1 MSSPRRAELRRGA
14 RAAAKR
20 ANAVRAFEN
29 PLTVQREYLQALRRV
44 SNDAESALS
53 RRLPTWMPL
62 VQNTIKNWVRD
73 TGLVEIAEA
82 VLRDHPGVPS
92 TVTSEVLLKAMI
104 LGNWKNFT
112 YLRADLLAALGELQ
126 DAVLEDYGLVD
137 DNGRALLPNGATF
150 EKQLKRLE
158 ELIRVGKDPVTG
170 LGLDQVEAETRML
183 TASLPS
189 RIGVEQIALDN
200 TPFESWYLSKIFIKE
215 NEAQAETEELYRT
228 LYDPDA
234 SEPVP
239 EMGSEMMRDLAE
251 QLGIPI
257 GPDGSIERSHISPED
272 RIGYRNGVGKRPEG
286 LFLGYSRN
294 LRDSDRRILLG
305 RQARRGQVLSGSALH
320 HCACTPTR
328 RTRICATTGWLRC
341 GSPSDTSRP

>member
-1 MSSPRRAELRRGA
+1 MAPTFDKQLRR
-14 RAAAKR
+14 
-20 ANAVRAFEN
+20 F
-29 PLTVQREYLQALRRV
+29 
-44 SNDAESALS
+44 
-53 RRLPTWMPL
+53 
-62 VQNTIKNWVRD
+62 
-73 TGLVEIAEA
+73 
-82 VLRDHPGVPS
+82 
-92 TVTSEVLLKAMI
+92 
-104 LGNWKNFT
+104 
-112 YLRADLLAALGELQ
+112 
-126 DAVLEDYGLVD
+126 
-137 DNGRALLPNGATF
+137 
-150 EKQLKRLE
+150 E

-170 LGLDQVEAETRML
+170 AGLDQIEVETRML

-200 TPFESWYLSKIFIKE
+200 TPFESWFLSKVFIKE
-215 NEAQAETEELYRT
+215 EDARAETEELYRA

-239 EMGSEMMRDLAE
+239 EMGSELMRELAE

-328 RTRICATTGWLRC
+328 RTRTYATTDWPR
-341 GSPSDTSRP
+341 